1 MENLI
6 YLSQHLDLSIPLLL
20 EMYLEDDFNLVFLV
34 NDEILADGALP
45 LKDRLLVI
53 KEALSMFE
61 ELVEIAKDQRIPY
74 LEVGNPYDLKHQDI
88 WEFNADSARKFDF
101 YCQRLGFN
109 ENGILVLDNR

>member
-34 NDEILADGALP
+34 NDEILVDGALP
-45 LKDRLLVI
+45 LKDRILVI
-53 KEALSMFE
+53 REALSMFG
-61 ELVEIAKDQRIPY
+61 ELLEIAKDQHIPY

-88 WEFNADSARKFDF
+88 WEFNEASARKFNF
-101 YCQRLGFN
+101 YCKHLGFN
-109 ENGILVLDNR
+109 KNGILFLDNR

>member
-34 NDEILADGALP
+34 NDEILVDAVLP
-45 LKDRLLVI
+45 IKDRILVI
-53 KEALSMFE
+53 REALFMFV
-61 ELVEIAKDQRIPY
+61 ELVEIAKEKNIEY
-74 LEVGNPYDLKHQDI
+74 LEVGNPYDPEHRDLWI
-88 WEFNADSARKFDF
+88 FNDDSARKFDF

-109 ENGILVLDNR
+109 EKGRLFLDNR